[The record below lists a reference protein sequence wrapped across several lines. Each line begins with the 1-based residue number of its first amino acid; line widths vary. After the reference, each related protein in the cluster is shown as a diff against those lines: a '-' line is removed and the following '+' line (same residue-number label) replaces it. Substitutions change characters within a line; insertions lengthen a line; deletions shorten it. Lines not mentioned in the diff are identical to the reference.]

1 MYYVPAASAHLAPI
15 CDLEN
20 MTDVYSKSP
29 ATQCLLATEGKLR
42 KMVAINQNQL
52 VTNSDS

>member
-15 CDLEN
+15 CDLGN

-42 KMVAINQNQL
+42 KIVAINQNQL